1 MLDSETFENCWT
13 TIKTLAPQSLSWN
26 HYDLA
31 VKTKI
36 NDPQIWKEFLTDE
49 NVSEWLEEERKIMQ
63 ATELAKLT
71 ANISSS
77 RSVGQAQLISALD
90 RLQSNK
96 SDQTATGP
104 AFIYTYVPLNNEQK
118 EAPNVQLLQEDIFY
132 VNPIN
137 STGPKFNDTETSPIS
152 N

>member
-1 MLDSETFENCWT
+1 MTPEIFNQCWDILRDT
-13 TIKTLAPQSLSWN
+13 APGSLTMN

-31 VKTKI
+31 AKTAI
-36 NDPQIWKEFLTDE
+36 NDPQIWKEFLMDE

-63 ATELAKLT
+63 STELAKLT

-90 RLQSNK
+90 RMQSNK

-137 STGPKFNDTETSPIS
+137 STGPKFDDTETSPIPD
-152 N
+152 